1 MKVARLYRVEGRVQ
15 GVGFRWFVQRVAT
28 ERKLAGCVKNL
39 YDGAVE
45 VYAIGSERQ
54 LDEFRADLERG
65 PTGAR
70 VSRVEESPAPE
81 RPYKSFEIEF

>member
-1 MKVARLYRVEGRVQ
+1 MKIAKLYRVEGRVQ
-15 GVGFRWFVQRVAT
+15 GVGFRWFVQRAASA
-28 ERKLAGCVKNL
+28 RKLSGYVKNL

-45 VYAIGSERQ
+45 VYAIGPEDD

-65 PTGAR
+65 PVGAH
-70 VSRVEESPAPE
+70 VSRVDDSPAPL